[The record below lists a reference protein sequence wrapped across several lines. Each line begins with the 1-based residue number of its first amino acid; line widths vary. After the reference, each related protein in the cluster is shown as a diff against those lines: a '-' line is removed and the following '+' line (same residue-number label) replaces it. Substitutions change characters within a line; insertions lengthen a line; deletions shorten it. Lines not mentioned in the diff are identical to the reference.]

1 MKSFQEFLI
10 AKGEMIEEKK
20 QIQKAIDP
28 ERKGYCTPM
37 SKEIRTPAR
46 KALAKRFKR
55 GGDLYKA
62 GE

>member
-10 AKGEMIEEKK
+10 AKSEMIEEKK
-20 QIQKAIDP
+20 WIQKAIDP
-28 ERKGYCTPM
+28 EHEGYCTPM
-37 SKEIRTPAR
+37 SKETCTPAR

-55 GGDLYKA
+55 GGDLYKG